1 MTDAAARQAGAD
13 RVRAET
19 PTAPSA
25 NDGRRLEA
33 TTPARIARQSWAL
46 AASCAFRRDDCASLS
61 ISRLGAILGG
71 ALQRMREV
79 QRTKGGQ
86 AEGHREIGR
95 ASGRGRVGQ

>member
-19 PTAPSA
+19 HTAPSA

-46 AASCAFRRDDCASLS
+46 AASCEFRRAGCAPLS
-61 ISRLGAILGG
+61 INRLGSILGG
-71 ALQRMREV
+71 ALRRMRTVQSQTGSPAEG
-79 QRTKGGQ
+79 QRTVVKTKDN
-86 AEGHREIGR
+86 RR
-95 ASGRGRVGQ
+95 